1 VILLGIGTAYWR
13 DRWGVAHIGL
23 SALVIVGLTW
33 LAVRFEE
40 APTRVR
46 RLWLAALAI
55 DVLLG
60 IVLHFHLQ
68 ATMHL
73 APTAPAALL
82 RGQVLEF
89 SPVATKNMLLQLVLG
104 YRFVGD
110 GGPAAA
116 LIVALLALLLIMAA
130 RQAVRRLAAS
140 SPPNPTPHAPA

>member
-1 VILLGIGTAYWR
+1 
-13 DRWGVAHIGL
+13 
-23 SALVIVGLTW
+23 
-33 LAVRFEE
+33 
-40 APTRVR
+40 
-46 RLWLAALAI
+46 
-55 DVLLG
+55 
-60 IVLHFHLQ
+60 
-68 ATMHL
+68 MHL